1 MLLTIYLDECSDHD
15 SLIHFLIQAGHTVIS
30 PRAAGTKGWED
41 SDHLAYAA
49 VHGYVLLTD
58 NPRDFDELHKRWQAQ
73 GRTHSGI
80 FLVYSDN
87 NVRKD
92 MTYADIVRSIENL
105 LASGLPRNN
114 EIYILNQWR

>member
-1 MLLTIYLDECSDHD
+1 MSLTIYLDECSDHD
-15 SLIHFLIQAGHTVIS
+15 SLIAFLTQAGHTVIS

-49 VHGYVLLTD
+49 AHGYVLLTD
-58 NPRDFDELHKRWQAQ
+58 NSRDFDALHKRWQAQ

-92 MTYADIVRSIENL
+92 MTYADIVRAIENL
-105 LASGLPRNN
+105 LASGLSRNN